1 MPVRASCSIALG
13 AGRWRRSTCVS
24 DRVPLW
30 VFVQG
35 HGTPLCAEHLS
46 SSLANA
52 GVCYQ
57 LSIYVIG
64 LWAPV
69 SNLSGCASSAFFTA
83 VLLCTPF
90 PMSLHDSAVFLDRSF
105 VNDALAKQPA
115 EDL

>member
-1 MPVRASCSIALG
+1 MPVRASFSIALG
-13 AGRWRRSTCVS
+13 VWHERRSTCVL
-24 DRVPLW
+24 DHVPLIF
-30 VFVQG
+30 FVHG
-35 HGTPLCAEHLS
+35 HDTPLCVKHLS

-52 GVCYQ
+52 GACYK

-83 VLLCTPF
+83 VLLCMPF

-105 VNDALAKQPA
+105 VNYALAKQPG
-115 EDL
+115 EDF